1 MLEASGPG
9 RIELMKE
16 GETDRCHIAIRVF
29 DFDET
34 AAMLRA
40 KGIELEEPK
49 VGQDF
54 KAAFLRQPDPA
65 GNLVHLLWRR
75 P

>member
-16 GETDRCHIAIRVF
+16 GQTDRCHIAIRVF
-29 DFDET
+29 DFDK
-34 AAMLRA
+34 AAEMLRA
-40 KGIELEEPK
+40 KGVDLEEPK

-54 KAAFLRQPDPA
+54 KAAFLKQTDPA
-65 GNLVHLLWRR
+65 GNQVHLLWRR
-75 P
+75 V